1 MSVEASPVT
10 GRDPRD
16 CVLPG
21 HVLTPRQEGLAE
33 LQRERGRARLE
44 PAEAELLAAAH
55 DTIPPEA
62 DDEVSEALRLLT
74 RPLSRDL
81 QIPEYYRYT
90 CMHVYG
96 WFLDRF
102 PDDPVAGALLA
113 LHTTLAD
120 LAAVERVAWL
130 KNAQVEGG
138 DERIKRLDETIATV
152 CGTVIDPVL
161 GVRVGDLADRAAV
174 DPALNRRTALLAECT
189 RFPRSDK
196 HQENIFLRTVQAC
209 ENLFFLIRRLSVETA
224 ALKEGFPARAAFRLD
239 LAGVCAALLNDV
251 FHVLLT
257 LTPDG
262 FMTFRDYTGA
272 ASAVQSLNYH
282 AMEIAVYGYDPRKHE
297 VFGSVDHLTV
307 LNSPEVRDHLPLSAA
322 LADTADERLAE
333 GWQRV
338 DRSLAKWRGGHYR
351 FARTYLPSD
360 TPASGGT
367 DGAAYVKRFVKK
379 DACVA
384 GADPFGGLPLLS
396 GFLYR

>member
-1 MSVEASPVT
+1 MIAGTSGATPEER
-10 GRDPRD
+10 RDRT
-16 CVLPG
+16 LPG
-21 HVLTPRQEGLAE
+21 YVLTPRQGELAR
-33 LQRERGRARLE
+33 LQRLRGRARLE

-55 DTIPPEA
+55 DTVPPDAHDEA
-62 DDEVSEALRLLT
+62 SEALRLLT

-81 QIPEYYRYT
+81 DIPEYYRYT

-113 LHTTLAD
+113 LHTTLTD
-120 LAAVERVAWL
+120 LAAVEHAAWL
-130 KNAQVEGG
+130 QDPGLEGG
-138 DERIKRLDETIATV
+138 DERIKRLDETV
-152 CGTVIDPVL
+152 VRVRGTVLDPVL
-161 GVRVGDLADRAAV
+161 GVRVGDLVDRAAV
-174 DPALNRRTALLAECT
+174 DPELGRRTALLAECT

-196 HQENIFLRTVQAC
+196 HQENVFLRTVQAC

-224 ALKEGFPARAAFRLD
+224 AARDAFPARAAVRLD
-239 LAGVCAALLNDV
+239 LAGDCAELLNDV

-257 LTPDG
+257 LTPEG

-282 AMEIAVYGYDPRKHE
+282 AMEISVYGYDPRKTE
-297 VFGSVDHLTV
+297 VFASVPHLVV
-307 LNSPEVRDHLPLSAA
+307 LNDPEVRDHLPLSAA
-322 LADTADERLAE
+322 LADTGDERLRE
-333 GWQRV
+333 GWHRL